1 MLHNFSSLHSS
12 SLEIARWWYFPWY
25 VDTPSQAWQFLLQ
38 WWALHSY
45 HNAFRDLCWYS
56 CPWIAAKNFARF
68 VCEHWKF
75 SKNDAHLLMSSQQ
88 GFVILS
94 ALLVTAILDIVLDGR
109 EWSGYMMGAQPLVA
123 LSTIIHE
130 CYPYLLKAK
139 TSWAAWSSQMW
150 WVSDSIVW
158 KQSHLTKLTELPL
171 R

>member
-12 SLEIARWWYFPWY
+12 SLEIARWWYLPWY
-25 VDTPSQAWQFLLQ
+25 VDTPSQAWQFLLR

-45 HNAFRDLCWYS
+45 HDAFQDLCWYS
-56 CPWIAAKNFARF
+56 WPWIAAKICMWTLK
-68 VCEHWKF
+68 V
-75 SKNDAHLLMSSQQ
+75 SKNDAHLLMSTQQ

-94 ALLVTAILDIVLDGR
+94 ALLVTANLEIVLDGR

-123 LSTIIHE
+123 WSTIIHE

-139 TSWAAWSSQMW
+139 TSWAAWSSQLW
-150 WVSDSIVW
+150 WVSHSIVW